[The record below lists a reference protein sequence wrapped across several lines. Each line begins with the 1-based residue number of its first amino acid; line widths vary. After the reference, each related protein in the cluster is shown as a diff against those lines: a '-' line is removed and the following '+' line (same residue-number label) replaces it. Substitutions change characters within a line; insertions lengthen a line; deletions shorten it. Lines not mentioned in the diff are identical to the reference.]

1 MVRVAPWFKFRER
14 GMRTSIG
21 CVAMLLSAMGIVTD
35 AAAVSESNADA
46 AGKRGL
52 SPIISTSPKEK

>member
-1 MVRVAPWFKFRER
+1 
-14 GMRTSIG
+14 MRTSIG